1 MTTSLQQI
9 QTKIKSI
16 AARNPVYTGISQW
29 VGELLSITVKASDNF
44 RPVEL
49 KFDAAA
55 IPMGW
60 QQGKSLI
67 QLEELVLDWDQAK
80 DLYKQLVEQIKITED
95 GRKQAGG
102 LIQALD
108 KDTDGTPI
116 LMKSILTS
124 DFDTIQTIAKE
135 LSIDPPVLILLL
147 RLSLRPALLEVA
159 QAVQD
164 RLDLDHWH
172 HGHGPVCGSAPI
184 LADLSGEGGKRTLHC
199 SLCETAWPY
208 TRLRCPFCEN
218 DNRDDLGYLRVG
230 APSHPE
236 RTQRQPQDECGE
248 HQLERMGRAAQY
260 QRQHA
265 QPADLVGERSDGRP
279 ERHRQHQPH
288 QHLGRELRSPRVC
301 GDRPDLGLDLQYVSR
316 RVAVGDQRRDAGDNH
331 VDHGGA

>member
-9 QTKIKSI
+9 QTRIKSI
-16 AARNPVYTGISQW
+16 AARNPIYTGISQW
-29 VGELLSITVKASDNF
+29 VGDLLSITVKASDNF

-60 QQGKSLI
+60 HQGKPLI

-172 HGHGPVCGSAPI
+172 HGHCPVCGSAPI

-218 DNRDDLGYLRVG
+218 DNRDDLGYLRAENEEGLRVDLCD
-230 APSHPE
+230 
-236 RTQRQPQDECGE
+236 RCGNY
-248 HQLERMGRAAQY
+248 LKTI
-260 QRQHA
+260 
-265 QPADLVGERSDGRP
+265 DL
-279 ERHRQHQPH
+279 
-288 QHLGRELRSPRVC
+288 RELSGPIIVPL
-301 GDRPDLGLDLQYVSR
+301 DDAATWHLDLIAQENL
-316 RVAVGDQRRDAGDNH
+316 AGKEIKRS
-331 VDHGGA
+331 